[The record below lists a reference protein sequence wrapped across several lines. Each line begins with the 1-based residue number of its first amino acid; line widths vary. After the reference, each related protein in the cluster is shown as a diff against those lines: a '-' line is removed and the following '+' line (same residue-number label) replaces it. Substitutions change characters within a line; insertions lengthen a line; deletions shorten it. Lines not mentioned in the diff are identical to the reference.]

1 VSVEENTPTP
11 CHPLTLSLPMISSL
25 RGAVLQINPDFLV
38 VEVGGVGL
46 KVQVPASVY
55 DELDGVGRNI
65 FLHTHLIVREDALA
79 LYGFSSEEQRALFEL
94 LLSVQGIGPRLA
106 LAVLSSLSLDILRR
120 AVAQEQVEVLDRVP
134 GVGRKT
140 AEKIVF
146 TLKDKLGGEFT
157 LGGITQVSD
166 LDTEVLSALTTLG
179 YSLVEAQAAL
189 QSIPKGEGKEVE
201 ERIRLALQYFAVP

>member
-1 VSVEENTPTP
+1 
-11 CHPLTLSLPMISSL
+11 MISSL
-25 RGAVLQINPDFLV
+25 RGTVLQINPDFLV
-38 VEVGGVGL
+38 VDVGGVGL

-94 LLSVQGIGPRLA
+94 LLTVQGVGPRLG
-106 LAVLSSLSLDILRR
+106 LAVLSSLSLDVLRR

-146 TLKDKLGGEFT
+146 TLKDKLGGEFA
-157 LGGITQVSD
+157 LGGITHVSD
-166 LDTEVLSALTTLG
+166 VDTEVISALTTLG

-189 QSIPKGEGKEVE
+189 QSIPKGQGQDVE